1 MNKLI
6 KEVLVHPKFFKDL
19 KELEVKTE
27 NILNFKGENLK
38 SFREDF
44 KKAFKEETDY
54 DLKFSEDG
62 EILNDD
68 FIATS
73 YEDIF
78 MWFCNNKS
86 IIVNYDFS
94 SSTKCDGCVVYDNK
108 VVIEEQPNVFS
119 LREAILQDI
128 IDILKGNTEKLKM
141 LDLNNF
147 NNF

>member
-19 KELEVKTE
+19 KELGVKTE
-27 NILNFKGENLK
+27 NILNFKGESLK
-38 SFREDF
+38 FFRKGF
-44 KKAFKEETDY
+44 KKAFKDETDY
-54 DLKFSEDG
+54 DLEFSEDG

-86 IIVNYDFS
+86 VIVNYDFS

-108 VVIEEQPNVFS
+108 VVIEEQPDIFS
-119 LREAILQDI
+119 LRETILQDI

>member
-44 KKAFKEETDY
+44 KKAFKKETDY
-54 DLKFSEDG
+54 DLEFSEDG
-62 EILNDD
+62 KILNDD

-86 IIVNYDFS
+86 VIVNYDFS
-94 SSTKCDGCVVYDNK
+94 SSTKCDGCIVYDNK
-108 VVIEEQPNVFS
+108 VITEEQPDIFS

-128 IDILKGNTEKLKM
+128 IDILKGNTEKLKI

>member
-19 KELEVKTE
+19 KELGVKTE
-27 NILNFKGENLK
+27 NILNFKGESLK
-38 SFREDF
+38 FFREDF
-44 KKAFKEETDY
+44 KKAFKKGTDY
-54 DLKFSEDG
+54 DLEFSEDG

-86 IIVNYDFS
+86 VIVNYDFS
-94 SSTKCDGCVVYDNK
+94 SSAKCDGCVVYDNK
-108 VVIEEQPNVFS
+108 IVIEEQLDIFS

-128 IDILKGNTEKLKM
+128 ISILKGNIEKLKI